1 MIEINGL
8 NIKLGNFYLR
18 KIDICIEENQFFVLL
33 GPTGA
38 GKSVLLEAIA
48 GLIPVSSGKIMIRNR
63 DITKL
68 PPEKRGVGIVY
79 QDHSLFPHLS
89 VADNINYG
97 LHFHKINKKNILRKY
112 EHLTE
117 QLNITK
123 ILDRHPQTLSGGE
136 RQRVALA
143 RALIIEPDILLLDE
157 PLSAI
162 DPAFRSELQNMLK
175 ELHKKTNTTFLMV
188 THNFPEALALAE
200 KAAILNNGVIEQNGT
215 IMDIFRKP
223 CSAFVA
229 GFVGMKNIFF
239 AEFRGSKALIEG
251 IELESGYKTPD
262 SKGYIALRPEDII
275 LSNKKVTSTSI
286 RNSFKGVVKRIL
298 DLGPSYEVDVMINN
312 TLFKSLITNGA
323 MLELNIREGNEIY
336 ASFKAT
342 AIHCFD

>member
-1 MIEINGL
+1 
-8 NIKLGNFYLR
+8 
-18 KIDICIEENQFFVLL
+18 
-33 GPTGA
+33 
-38 GKSVLLEAIA
+38 
-48 GLIPVSSGKIMIRNR
+48 MIRNR

-251 IELESGYKTPD
+251 IELESGYKTLD